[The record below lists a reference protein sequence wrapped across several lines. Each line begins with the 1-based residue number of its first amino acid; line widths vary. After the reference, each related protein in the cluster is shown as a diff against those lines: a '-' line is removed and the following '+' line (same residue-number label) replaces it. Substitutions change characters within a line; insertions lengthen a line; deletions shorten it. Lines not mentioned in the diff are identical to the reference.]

1 MTLSTHE
8 GCRQGHHYSTCDI
21 NSTNDAVLDVETREV
36 PPLRLPVVKKPRQ
49 VWARRKLPNKTIS
62 SAGVV
67 TPPHPC
73 SRLCSAPAQSGRERR
88 GSPWGGTSVANPRTA
103 VPAFTCNFTRGTVFT
118 RGDTGTCSYGSAQ
131 VSRFAHGQITPCR
144 FYHDYQAMK
153 YFHFNFFNVYF
164 LRETECE

>member
-67 TPPHPC
+67 TPPTP
-73 SRLCSAPAQSGRERR
+73 AP
-88 GSPWGGTSVANPRTA
+88 
-103 VPAFTCNFTRGTVFT
+103 
-118 RGDTGTCSYGSAQ
+118 GSAQ
-131 VSRFAHGQITPCR
+131 LLHRVAGRGVAVRGGAQAWPTLEQPSLRSLAILHEGRCSRGGTRERVLTGPLRFPGLHTGKSHPVDFITIIKP
-144 FYHDYQAMK
+144 
-153 YFHFNFFNVYF
+153 
-164 LRETECE
+164 